1 MEAFLVSA
9 GVVALGE
16 IGDKT
21 QLLALVLAA
30 RFRRPV
36 PIILGILAAT
46 LANHALAG
54 LLGNLFR
61 TLVPAEVLRWL
72 VALSFFAVALWA
84 LKPDKLDADV
94 RPPATRWGVFG
105 VTVVAFFIAEMGD
118 KTQVATVLLAAK
130 FASLAAV
137 VFGTTLGMLLANVP
151 VVLIGNVASAK
162 IPFRAVRVAA
172 ALLFAAL
179 GVYALFASAPAAA
192 APAPMAAP
200 EERANLFDDPF
211 LQVTDGIA
219 TCPPQRGPMI
229 TQAEMR
235 AEAHPRAERGT
246 RCYQTG
252 RCRLPNSYLYDKEI
266 IPRVKT
272 AILVDGRFSGT
283 SVWVLGQRRWV
294 ILKGCVGTEADRK
307 ALENLV
313 RTIDDVEAVVDELVV
328 TKQKRAASP

>member
-21 QLLALVLAA
+21 QLLALMLAA
-30 RFRRPV
+30 RFRRPM

-54 LLGNLFR
+54 FLGNLVR
-61 TLVPAEVLRWL
+61 TFVPTEVLRWL
-72 VALSFFAVALWA
+72 VALSFFGVALWA

-94 RPPATRWGVFG
+94 PPPATRWGVFG
-105 VTVVAFFIAEMGD
+105 VTVAAFFIAEMGD
-118 KTQVATVLLAAK
+118 KTQVATVILAAK

-137 VFGTTLGMLLANVP
+137 VFGTTLGMLVANVP
-151 VVLIGNVASAK
+151 VVLIGNAASAK
-162 IPFRAVRVAA
+162 IPFKAVRIAA

-192 APAPMAAP
+192 ATTNTAATG
-200 EERANLFDDPF
+200 ERANLFDDPF

-219 TCPPQRGPMI
+219 ACPPQHGPMI

-246 RCYQTG
+246 RCYQSG
-252 RCRLPNSYLYDKEI
+252 RCHLPNSYLYDKEI

-272 AILVDGRFSGT
+272 AILVDGRFAGT
-283 SVWVLGQRRWV
+283 SVWALGQRRWV
-294 ILKGCVGTEADRK
+294 ILKGCVRTETERK
-307 ALENLV
+307 ALESLV
-313 RTIDDVEAVVDELVV
+313 RAIDDVEAVVNELVV
-328 TKQKRAASP
+328 TNRKRAPAP